1 MAKTDKDELLKAF
14 EDATRELAA
23 AEERARAEAAEIVR
37 DANKKYQEAL
47 AALQQRAL
55 GAK

>member
-1 MAKTDKDELLKAF
+1 MAKPDKDELLKAF

-23 AEERARAEAAEIVR
+23 AEERARTEAAGIVR
-37 DANKKYQEAL
+37 DARKKYDEAL